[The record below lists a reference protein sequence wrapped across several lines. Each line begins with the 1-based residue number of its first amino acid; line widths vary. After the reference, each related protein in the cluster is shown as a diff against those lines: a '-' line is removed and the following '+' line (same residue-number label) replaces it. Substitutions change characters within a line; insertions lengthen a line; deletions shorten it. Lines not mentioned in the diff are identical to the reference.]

1 MAESK
6 FTYEGSDI
14 IIQCNKNQKM
24 KDICNN
30 MSTKINVNINSLVF
44 LYGGGLLNLEKTFE
58 ELTKE
63 NRISILVDKNEDE
76 EICPKCGRLLKNE
89 IINEIILSN
98 NKINS
103 SLKGIRR
110 QIELIINDINNKVD
124 INDIISQLENIN
136 VLINNINED
145 IKKSNNK
152 LNINKINDNNIIK
165 TNNNNKKEIQKNEI
179 ICIYNKQKN
188 KINLLYDYN
197 RDISEWT
204 EKEKKQYIEGK
215 NNINENNIDIYIND
229 KKIKFNYKYK
239 SNEKGNIKVKF
250 IFNKLITSTCCMF
263 RECSSLQSIDLSSFN
278 NTNVKD
284 MYRMYQ

>member
-1 MAESK
+1 MAEAK

-24 KDICNN
+24 RDICTNL
-30 MSTKINVNINSLVF
+30 SSKINVNINSLVF
-44 LYGGGLLNLEKTFE
+44 LYGGGILNLEKKFE

-63 NRISILVDKNEDE
+63 NRICILVDKNEDE
-76 EICPKCGRLLKNE
+76 EICPKCGRILKNE

-103 SLKGIRR
+103 SLKGVRR

-124 INDIISQLENIN
+124 TNDIISQLENIN

-165 TNNNNKKEIQKNEI
+165 INNNNI
-179 ICIYNKQKN
+179 ITYPNQLKYIY
-188 KINLLYDYN
+188 
-197 RDISEWT
+197 
-204 EKEKKQYIEGK
+204 
-215 NNINENNIDIYIND
+215 
-229 KKIKFNYKYK
+229 
-239 SNEKGNIKVKF
+239 
-250 IFNKLITSTCCMF
+250 
-263 RECSSLQSIDLSSFN
+263 
-278 NTNVKD
+278 
-284 MYRMYQ
+284 